1 MRKILSVTVL
11 LCSVTSAHAE
21 WTWGDTAA
29 FAAGAVVPLIAH
41 EAGHQL
47 LGGKD
52 IEWNGT
58 EWRCTSDCNQS
69 RIAGGGFVAEAVVGE
84 AVARAFDEP
93 RHRAFRLGVRAS
105 AGLHL
110 LTYALRND
118 RDFENFS
125 KADRK
130 KARAIAAVAGL
141 LNLIQIKG
149 EF

>member
-1 MRKILSVTVL
+1 MRKAILMAVL
-11 LCSVTSAHAE
+11 FSNIQLTHAE
-21 WTWGDTAA
+21 WTWSDTAA
-29 FAAGAVVPLIAH
+29 FAVGAAVPLIAH
-41 EAGHQL
+41 EAGHQM

-52 IEWNGT
+52 IAWDGT
-58 EWRCTSDCNQS
+58 AWRCVSDCNQS
-69 RIAGGGFVAEAVVGE
+69 RIAGGGFVSEIVVSE

-93 RHRAFRLGVRAS
+93 RYRAFRLGVRTS

-125 KADRK
+125 KSDRK

-141 LNLIQIKG
+141 FSLFQIKG

>member
-1 MRKILSVTVL
+1 MRKILLVATIFCSAQSVQ
-11 LCSVTSAHAE
+11 AE

-29 FAAGAVVPLIAH
+29 FAAGAAVPLIAH

-52 IEWNGT
+52 IEWDGT
-58 EWRCTSDCNQS
+58 AWRCVSDCNQS
-69 RIAGGGFVAEAVVGE
+69 RIAGGGFVAEAAVSE

-93 RHRAFRLGVRAS
+93 RYRAFRLGVRTS

-125 KADRK
+125 KSDRK

-141 LNLIQIKG
+141 FNLIQIKG